1 VGSALILSG
10 AEAEVDA
17 VVTEPI
23 RAIRWEVGTLQR
35 YLSSNPDIR
44 IMMQQHLAR
53 DLASKLASY
62 ADQSKTAG
70 TS

>member
-10 AEAEVDA
+10 VQAEVDS

-23 RAIRWEVGTLQR
+23 RAIRWEVETLQR
-35 YLSSNPDIR
+35 YLGSNPEIR

-53 DLASKLASY
+53 DLSGKLASY